1 MKTVIEVKALSKSFT
16 LHNQGGAKLQVLNNI
31 NLQVNAGECMVL
43 HGESGTGKSTL
54 LRTLYAN
61 YLPSSGSIRVL
72 HRKQMVDLAAASS
85 RQQLEIRKET
95 LGYVSQF
102 LRVIPRVS
110 ALEVVKQPLRERG
123 IVDDEAE
130 ARACALLR
138 QLHIPERLW
147 SLAPNTFSGGEQ
159 QRINIARGF
168 IAQYPILLLD
178 EPTASLDRRN
188 AHVVVELIQSTLA
201 QGTAVVGIFHD
212 IEVRET
218 VASQLF
224 DLDQTTY
231 ATAANY

>member
-1 MKTVIEVKALSKSFT
+1 MNTVIDVKALSKSFT
-16 LHNQGGAKLQVLNNI
+16 LHNQGGAELQVLNNI
-31 NLQVNAGECMVL
+31 NLRVKAGECMVL

-61 YLPSSGSIRVL
+61 YLPSSGSIHVL
-72 HRKQMVDLAAASS
+72 HRRQMVDLATAGS

-110 ALEVVKQPLRERG
+110 ALDVVKQPLRERG
-123 IVDDEAE
+123 IADDEAE
-130 ARACALLR
+130 TRACTLLR

-147 SLAPNTFSGGEQ
+147 PLAPNTFSGGEQ

-231 ATAANY
+231 AAAANY